1 MRKAPLPA
9 VLATAGAAALVTAA
23 ALGAFAVARPHDS
36 ANDPGPGDR
45 ADTASGLRVG
55 ATCASDF
62 AFATEVSCGLA
73 RFGDVRRHC
82 SGAST
87 ANCPRT
93 RSVTLK
99 NTGPTPVRLVAISG
113 SAPGERHETL
123 SRTLPAGA
131 WEVLGPRAGDAFLF
145 DIVLRSDGGWAT
157 VSVTG
162 VS

>member
-9 VLATAGAAALVTAA
+9 VLVTAGAAALVSAA
-23 ALGAFAVARPHDS
+23 ALGAFAVARSHGS
-36 ANDPGPGDR
+36 ASGPGDG
-45 ADTASGLRVG
+45 ADAAGGLRVG
-55 ATCASDF
+55 ATCTSDF

-73 RFGDVRRHC
+73 HFGDVRRHC
-82 SGAST
+82 SGTST

-99 NTGPTPVRLVAISG
+99 NTGRTPVRLVAISG
-113 SAPGERHETL
+113 SAPGERHETV

-145 DIVLRSDGGWAT
+145 DIVLRSDGGRAT